1 MAAKRSRSGAI
12 HQLSASNGGVPKRP
26 LDLARALIGGLEG
39 DAQADR
45 KHHGGPERA
54 LCLFSLEQIEEMAS
68 EGHPIASGLAGENV
82 TISGLDWSLVVP
94 GARLRLGGEVL
105 VEITNYT
112 APCMKNAAWFADGDF
127 NRMNQKT
134 HPGCSRVYA
143 RVLEEGQLR
152 TGDTVDV
159 LDESAAERV
168 ARLQPP
174 TIRWRPPGRGG

>member
-1 MAAKRSRSGAI
+1 
-12 HQLSASNGGVPKRP
+12 
-26 LDLARALIGGLEG
+26 
-39 DAQADR
+39 
-45 KHHGGPERA
+45 
-54 LCLFSLEQIEEMAS
+54 
-68 EGHPIASGLAGENV
+68 
-82 TISGLDWSLVVP
+82 
-94 GARLRLGGEVL
+94 
-105 VEITNYT
+105 
-112 APCMKNAAWFADGDF
+112 MKNAAWFADGDF